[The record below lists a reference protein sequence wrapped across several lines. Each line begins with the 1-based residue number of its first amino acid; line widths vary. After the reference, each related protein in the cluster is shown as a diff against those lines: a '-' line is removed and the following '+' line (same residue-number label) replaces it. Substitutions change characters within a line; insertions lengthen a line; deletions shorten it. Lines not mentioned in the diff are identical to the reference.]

1 MQHGHKNYGVNCAQK
16 VLDGRELTREGGSW
30 QPCEPWATLC
40 TDEEASYR
48 KFAKE
53 NGNALVQIKGGKGTV
68 KGIYH
73 IQHLNA
79 YHSNLK
85 NFIGQF
91 KGISSKYLNNYLV
104 WNNEVERR
112 KNGFAEKAVAV
123 LQQVASAIFEETCSA
138 LFLRP
143 AVPLLVKNQS

>member
-1 MQHGHKNYGVNCAQK
+1 MELINSLPIMERIKLNDLFKGVQ
-16 VLDGRELTREGGSW
+16 T
-30 QPCEPWATLC
+30 
-40 TDEEASYR
+40 ASSDM
-48 KFAKE
+48 E
-53 NGNALVQIKGGKGTV
+53 TV

-85 NFIGQF
+85 NYIGQF

>member
-1 MQHGHKNYGVNCAQK
+1 MREVLGGHVNH
-16 VLDGRELTREGGSW
+16 E
-30 QPCEPWATLC
+30 ATLC

-91 KGISSKYLNNYLV
+91 KGISSKYLNNHLV